1 VNFIT
6 LENISVLLHSVE
18 IDRIKEKERVPI
30 FYAGFRTESL
40 LRIHLLPYFLPFKSY
55 RHLAFLVAERP
66 ELQDMVRLEGPYTP
80 SRATLWHFRN
90 RYSSLFRRLLA
101 RALALMSIEALQ
113 KGIQVNFCGTCKET
127 AVQGDCC
134 DTFIDSKSKSEVRIS
149 TSLKPRIREEQ
160 LNLTLFSSNEQ
171 PKHVQHKMVNLYD
184 EIELPM
190 HVSWSKGSE
199 SFTLC
204 VGQPSW
210 SEFPAIA
217 QDLGVILGRAGKTP
231 YTACNVI
238 ILQNNNVLL
247 SERLIGSGKGTYA
260 LPGGKMHDGES
271 IWGCVVRELRE
282 EVGLEFRKGFIVS
295 DRQTNHPGFPQVR
308 SIGVVATEWG
318 GELKKQNPEP
328 HAHGKWEWYAFTNL
342 PTPIFFPTERVL
354 DDYLGKKFQECPLED
369 DLPLS
374 TYWRKS
380 E

>member
-1 VNFIT
+1 MSFVT
-6 LENISVLLHSVE
+6 LENISELLHSVE
-18 IDRIKEKERVPI
+18 IDRIKEKETVPI
-30 FYAGFRTESL
+30 FYSEFRTESL
-40 LRIHLLPYFLPFKSY
+40 LRIHLLPYFFPFKSY

-66 ELQDMVRLEGPYTP
+66 ELQDMVRLVGPYTP

-90 RYSSLFRRLLA
+90 SYSNLFRLLLA
-101 RALALMSIEALQ
+101 RALALISIEALQ
-113 KGIQVNFCGTCKET
+113 KNIQVNFCGTCKET
-127 AVQGDCC
+127 AAQDGRC

-149 TSLKPRIREEQ
+149 TSLRPRIREEQ
-160 LNLTLFSSNEQ
+160 PNLPLFPSNEQ
-171 PKHVQHKMVNLYD
+171 PKHAQQKMVNIYD

-190 HVSWSKGSE
+190 HVGWSKGSE

-204 VGQPSW
+204 VDQPSW
-210 SEFPAIA
+210 SEFPEIA
-217 QDLGVILGRAGKTP
+217 QDLGVILGRAGKMP

-247 SERLIGSGKGTYA
+247 SERLTGSGKGTYA

-328 HAHGKWEWYAFTNL
+328 HVHGKWEWYAFTNL

-354 DDYLGKKFQECPLED
+354 DDYLGKKFQERPLEY

-374 TYWRKS
+374 EYWR
-380 E
+380 

>member
-1 VNFIT
+1 MSFVT
-6 LENISVLLHSVE
+6 LENILVLLHSVE

-30 FYAGFRTESL
+30 FYSGFRTESL
-40 LRIHLLPYFLPFKSY
+40 LRIHLLPYFFPFKSY

-66 ELQDMVRLEGPYTP
+66 ELQDMVRLEGPDTP

-90 RYSSLFRRLLA
+90 RYPNLFRLLLA

-127 AVQGDCC
+127 AVQDGLC

-149 TSLKPRIREEQ
+149 TSLRPRIREEQ
-160 LNLTLFSSNEQ
+160 LNLTLFTSNE
-171 PKHVQHKMVNLYD
+171 PKHAQPKMVNLYH

-190 HVSWSKGSE
+190 HVGWSKGSE

-204 VGQPSW
+204 VDQPSW
-210 SEFPAIA
+210 SEFPEVA

-271 IWGCVVRELRE
+271 IWGCVVRELME

-354 DDYLGKKFQECPLED
+354 DDYLGKKFQERPLED

-374 TYWRKS
+374 AYWR
-380 E
+380 